1 MYSIDTNF
9 SSEEESSDYE
19 HLQGMFGEEGLI
31 VADRE
36 SEVDDELGELAEGF
50 KLQSELVRRGGA

>member
-31 VADRE
+31 VADGE
-36 SEVDDELGELAEGF
+36 GSEVDDELG
-50 KLQSELVRRGGA
+50 